1 MYNKEFF
8 FPQYFLNQWLNTD
21 VHSNRCGERMPLVSS
36 GVLHF
41 LANCIVQHHVTSQL
55 L

>member
-21 VHSNRCGERMPLVSS
+21 VHSNRCGEWMPLVYS